1 MDFSSIL
8 LLYLDVDKILKACP
22 LSLKYP
28 VVFPLEEPVFMF
40 QNLKQFKKM
49 LVTLTF
55 DYVINPFI
63 LFFAIVTGAVIGYG
77 MARGKI
83 AKSQSKLRKLEEEL
97 MHSHHETLES
107 QHAFAELESRLKNQ
121 AIPVI
126 PMKINGNNKETPKE
140 KEKARN

>member
-1 MDFSSIL
+1 
-8 LLYLDVDKILKACP
+8 
-22 LSLKYP
+22 
-28 VVFPLEEPVFMF
+28 
-40 QNLKQFKKM
+40 M

-55 DYVINPFI
+55 DYVINPII
-63 LFFAIVTGAVIGYG
+63 LFFAIVTGVVIGLG
-77 MARGKI
+77 IGRRKV
-83 AKSQSKLRKLEEEL
+83 AKSESKLRKLEAEL

-140 KEKARN
+140 KEKATN

>member
-1 MDFSSIL
+1 
-8 LLYLDVDKILKACP
+8 
-22 LSLKYP
+22 
-28 VVFPLEEPVFMF
+28 
-40 QNLKQFKKM
+40 M

-63 LFFAIVTGAVIGYG
+63 LFFAIVVGAVLGLGIG
-77 MARGKI
+77 RGKL

-107 QHAFAELESRLKNQ
+107 QHAFAELESHLKDQ

-126 PMKINGNNKETPKE
+126 PMKINGNKETSKE
-140 KEKARN
+140 KEKATN